1 MENHMEIKA
10 FTEKGDVMVTVMHV
24 DGNIDSS
31 TYDAFQSK
39 ADELIK
45 NGARY
50 ILVDL
55 AHTPFVS
62 SAGMRA
68 LQHIYEQ
75 LRALHPDSDVSHE
88 DVKKGIRAGTYKSPH
103 LKLLNPSKE
112 TLKTFEMTGFDMYIE
127 IFTDKAEAIASF

>member
-1 MENHMEIKA
+1 MEIKT
-10 FTEKGDVMVTVMHV
+10 FTEKGQVTVTVMHV

-31 TYDAFQSK
+31 TYEAFQAK
-39 ADELIK
+39 ADELIE
-45 NGARY
+45 NGAQY

-68 LQHIYEQ
+68 LQRIYEK
-75 LRALHPDSDVSHE
+75 LRKLHPDSDVSNE
-88 DVKKGIRAGTYKSPH
+88 DVKKGISAGTYKSPR

-112 TLKTFEMTGFDMYIE
+112 AAKTFEMSGFDMYIA

>member
-1 MENHMEIKA
+1 MQIKT
-10 FTEKGDVMVTVMHV
+10 FTEKGQVPVTVMHV
-24 DGNIDSS
+24 DGNIDSA
-31 TYDAFQSK
+31 TYEAFQAK

-45 NGARY
+45 SGTHY

-55 AHTPFVS
+55 THAPYVS

-75 LRALHPDSDVSHE
+75 LRALHPDSDLSDA
-88 DVKKGIRAGTYKSPH
+88 DVKKGISAGTYKSPR

-112 TLKTFEMTGFDMYIE
+112 TSTTFKMTGFDMYIE
-127 IFTDKAEAIASF
+127 IFTDKAQAISSF